1 MNRSLVFLPLVI
13 LMAFTLGCQDQQALA
28 ELEAMKAQAEV
39 EEQNKE
45 IGRQFFVAIDQNDFD
60 RLSDLLD
67 PGFAVHVPGL
77 AEALGKEAV
86 FQAISTHYASFP
98 GWRHVIDDVVAEG
111 NKISIRLTQYGTH
124 TAEFYTGTHEGD
136 FFGAPATGEP
146 IEYLGIH
153 LHIVEDGKIAESWVL
168 EDMLYLWQQL
178 GMELRPAA
186 VEE

>member
-86 FQAISTHYASFP
+86 FQAISTHYTSFP
-98 GWRHVIDDVVAEG
+98 DWRHVIDDVVAEG

-124 TAEFYTGTHEGD
+124 TAEFYGI
-136 FFGAPATGEP
+136 PATGNE
-146 IEYLGIH
+146 IEVAAMHLATIVDGKVKDWWVMEDYLGQ
-153 LHIVEDGKIAESWVL
+153 
-168 EDMLYLWQQL
+168 YQQL

>member
-13 LMAFTLGCQDQQALA
+13 LMAFTLSCQDQQALA
-28 ELEAMKAQAEV
+28 ELGKMKAQAEV

-98 GWRHVIDDVVAEG
+98 DWRHVIDDVVAEG

-124 TAEFYTGTHEGD
+124 TAEFYGI
-136 FFGAPATGEP
+136 PATGNE
-146 IEYLGIH
+146 IEVAAMHLATIVDGKVKDWWVMEDYLGQ
-153 LHIVEDGKIAESWVL
+153 
-168 EDMLYLWQQL
+168 YQQL

>member
-13 LMAFTLGCQDQQALA
+13 LVAFTLGCQDQQALA
-28 ELEAMKAQAEV
+28 ELEGMKAQAEV

-98 GWRHVIDDVVAEG
+98 DWRHVIDDVVAEG

-124 TAEFYTGTHEGD
+124 TAEFYGI
-136 FFGAPATGEP
+136 PATGNE
-146 IEYLGIH
+146 IEVAAMHLATIVDGKVKDWWVMEDYLGQ
-153 LHIVEDGKIAESWVL
+153 
-168 EDMLYLWQQL
+168 YQQL

>member
-1 MNRSLVFLPLVI
+1 MNRSLVFLPLVT
-13 LMAFTLGCQDQQALA
+13 LVAFTLGCQDQQALA
-28 ELEAMKAQAEV
+28 ELGKMKAQAEV

-98 GWRHVIDDVVAEG
+98 DWRHVIDDVVAEG
-111 NKISIRLTQYGTH
+111 NLISIRLTQYGTH
-124 TAEFYTGTHEGD
+124 TAEFYGI
-136 FFGAPATGEP
+136 PATGNE
-146 IEYLGIH
+146 IEVAAMHLATIVDGKVKDWWVMEDYLGQ
-153 LHIVEDGKIAESWVL
+153 
-168 EDMLYLWQQL
+168 YQQL

>member
-13 LMAFTLGCQDQQALA
+13 LVAFALGCQDQQALA
-28 ELEAMKAQAEV
+28 ELEEMKAQAEV

-45 IGRQFFVAIDQNDFD
+45 TVLRLYEDIDSQKFE
-60 RLSDLLD
+60 
-67 PGFAVHVPGL
+67 
-77 AEALGKEAV
+77 EALEA
-86 FQAISTHYASFP
+86 FAPDAQMYGSGEYEPINPQEFRPIFPMWFSAFPDYTH
-98 GWRHVIDDVVAEG
+98 HIHDVVAQG
-111 NKISIRLTQYGTH
+111 NRVVARIM
-124 TAEFYTGTHEGD
+124 YTGTHEGD

-153 LHIVEDGKIAESWVL
+153 LHIVEDGKIVESWVL